1 MSFLKKRNQAFL
13 NYPKLCSL
21 NIIGSGGLLQK
32 LSSLV
37 FFFFLLS
44 PSPSLPLFGQV
55 LHIPGCLET
64 HSATKYEDGHELL
77 IFLQQPHHLLKL

>member
-1 MSFLKKRNQAFL
+1 MSLKKKRNQAFL

-21 NIIGSGGLLQK
+21 NSGGLLQK
-32 LSSLV
+32 LFSLV

-44 PSPSLPLFGQV
+44 PSPSLPLIGQV
-55 LHIPGCLET
+55 LHIPCYLET
-64 HSATKYEDGHELL
+64 HSATKYEDGHKLL